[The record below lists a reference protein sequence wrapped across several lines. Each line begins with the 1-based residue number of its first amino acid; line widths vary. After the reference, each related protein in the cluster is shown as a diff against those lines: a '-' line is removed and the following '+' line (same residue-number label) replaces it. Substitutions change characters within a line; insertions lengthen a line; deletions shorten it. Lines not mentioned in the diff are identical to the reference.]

1 VNAFQAW
8 AKPLIRAPRLSNL
21 GVIALLLAVPGSV
34 LAQSTFGWSFW
45 KAADGLSESY
55 TPSITVGAAGQVW
68 ARHGEVPF
76 ISSLD
81 GYQVLT
87 LPNYQARKQTAT
99 QSRVNESPSHE
110 LWIADPDGLR
120 ELRNGQWVLH
130 PIPDIAAVALTEKGP
145 PLVALADRRVLILLP
160 DRLLLY
166 DAREGRAVAVQQAA
180 ATGAGQFNAMTQAPD
195 GAVWIT
201 ARYGLLR
208 WDPAT
213 KKSSLWMPSALGL
226 SDLRHPFPGKNGE
239 VFLTALAPP
248 ANRRVLVRFSRAG
261 WQIVPTGAADVVQG
275 WPGEDGTLWIE
286 EATGLFRLSGGRKEA
301 AATEALPAGGIQ
313 DVWTLPDGG
322 FWVGAKTGIAKYAPA
337 LWRTPPGAPRIE
349 TPVHAIAEDAQ
360 GRLWFDCTSSLLLL
374 DHDRWKKYP
383 LPGPGHSDSY
393 RTESLIPLPDG
404 RIAIGMAS
412 ESYILVF
419 DPAREEF
426 SQIRAPSGA
435 EIRMFALR
443 PDGKF
448 WVHTLG
454 AGRIVHQLEIY
465 DGKNFL
471 PAMEL
476 FPKNKIR
483 DIRWIH
489 TTSRGDLWMGGT
501 SSLARLE
508 GERLRLID
516 SKDGFDD
523 DSAFAMSETPKGTI
537 LVGGRDKLQEFNGRI
552 WSLLRDGLDTIRSIM
567 TARDGTLWVASG
579 TGVHRRK
586 NGVWIGNDLED
597 GLPSSTAWKVF
608 EDSQGRIWAGTN
620 RGIGLYHPEADTDPP
635 RAAIAPQRNSAQ
647 TSPDGNAQL
656 LFSGVDKWQYTPAS
670 RLLFSY
676 RLDGGP
682 WSGFAAAN
690 YASFHRLGVGRHRFE
705 VRAMDRNGNIDPAPP
720 SFEFSVPQ
728 PWYRQIGFLIVSA
741 LGTLVSLILAAL
753 AVLRHLQLGRAK
765 RAAES
770 ANLAKSEFLA
780 NMSHEIRTPMNG
792 ILGMTGLALETEL
805 STEQSEYL
813 TAIKQSG
820 DSLLTILNDI
830 LDFSKIE
837 AGKLDLS
844 PVEFGLRDCLED
856 TLQGLAFRAHERGLE
871 LLCDIAADVPDAL
884 TGDPGR
890 LRQIVVNLAG
900 NAIKFTERGEVVLR
914 VRPEKT
920 AGSHVTLEFSVCDT
934 GIGVAAEK
942 QKIVFEPFEQAD
954 GSTTRRFGG
963 TGLGLAIS
971 SKLAGMMQGR
981 ITVESPWSEP
991 QRAAGGPGSVF
1002 RFTATFGMCA
1012 NPGPPEAPAGLE
1024 NLSVLVVDGNATSRA
1039 ILAGILTH
1047 WGCQPVCA
1055 ASGTAA
1061 LAALEEA
1068 SRAGRP
1074 LRLALI
1080 DSKIP
1085 EMDGARQVERMRG
1098 RRGLEGITL
1107 VERIRGR
1114 RGLEGIGIL
1123 LLTSAG
1129 VRGDGAAKRDSARHP
1144 SCDTARDIAPDAR
1157 LPKPVKQSELRRA
1170 ISRVMSPDCEQGREG
1185 PKQAHRSPKKNHV
1198 ALRILVAE
1206 DNTINQRLVMSLLR
1220 KAGHSVAMAGDGA
1233 EAVAAFDREPFDL
1246 ILMDVQMPVMDG
1258 LAATAAIRAR
1268 ESGTG
1273 RHTPIAAVTAHA
1285 MKGDLERFLQSGMDG
1300 YVSKPIR
1307 FEELARVIESL
1318 TQSRV
1323 RVGSELLHRD
1333 KNVIDAESN
1342 RDPKSSPA
1350 CMV

>member
-1 VNAFQAW
+1 MDAFRAR
-8 AKPLIRAPRLSNL
+8 AKPPIRAARLSNFV
-21 GVIALLLAVPGSV
+21 VIALLLAAPGGV
-34 LAQSTFGWSFW
+34 FAQSTFGWRFW
-45 KAADGLSESY
+45 KAADGLPESF
-55 TPSITVGAAGQVW
+55 TTAITAGAAGQVW

-76 ISSLD
+76 MSSLD
-81 GYQVLT
+81 GYRILT
-87 LPNYQARKQTAT
+87 LPNYQAQKQICTL
-99 QSRVNESPSHE
+99 SRVYESPSHE
-110 LWIADPDGLR
+110 LWIPDPEGLR
-120 ELRNGQWVLH
+120 ELRNGQWALH
-130 PIPDIAAVALTEKGP
+130 PIPDLAAAALTEKGP
-145 PLVALADRRVLILLP
+145 PLVALAGRRVLILLP
-160 DRLLLY
+160 DRLLQY

-180 ATGAGQFNAMTQAPD
+180 ATGVGQFDAMTAAAD

-201 ARYGLLR
+201 ASYGLMR
-208 WDPAT
+208 WDPT
-213 KKSSLWMPSALGL
+213 TQTSSVWRPSALGL
-226 SDLRHPFPGKNGE
+226 RELHHPFPGKNGE
-239 VFLTALAPP
+239 VFLTAIAPP

-261 WQIVPTGAADVVQG
+261 WQIVPTGSADVVQG
-275 WPGEDGTLWIE
+275 WPGEDGTVWIE

-301 AATEALPAGGIQ
+301 AATDVISSGGIQ

-337 LWRTPPGAPRIE
+337 IWRAPPGAPRIE
-349 TPVHAIAEDAQ
+349 TPVHAIVEDGH
-360 GRLWFDCTSSLLLL
+360 GRLWFDCTNSLLLL
-374 DHDRWKKYP
+374 DHERWKNYP
-383 LPGPGHSDSY
+383 FPGSGHSDNY
-393 RTESLIPLPDG
+393 RTEDLIVLPDG
-404 RIAIGMAS
+404 RIAIGMFG

-426 SQIRAPSGA
+426 SRIQHPAGT
-435 EIRMFALR
+435 EIRMIAAR
-443 PDGKF
+443 PDGKL
-448 WVHTLG
+448 WVHTL
-454 AGRIVHQLEIY
+454 APDRIVNRLEVF
-465 DGKNFL
+465 DGKTFL
-471 PAMEL
+471 PVMEL
-476 FPKNKIR
+476 FPENKIR
-483 DIRWIH
+483 DIRWIR
-489 TTSRGDLWMGGT
+489 TTSQGDTWMGGA

-508 GERLRLID
+508 GKRLRLID
-516 SKDGFDD
+516 SAGGFTG
-523 DSAFAMSETPKGTI
+523 SGAFSMSETPEGAI
-537 LVGGRDKLQEFNGRI
+537 LVGGRDKLQEFNGRT
-552 WSLLRDGLDTIRSIM
+552 WSLLRDGLDSVRSMM

-586 NGVWIGNDLED
+586 NGAWIGNDLED

-608 EDSQGRIWAGTN
+608 EDSRGRIWAGTD
-620 RGIGLYHPEADTDPP
+620 RGIGLYHSDADTDPP
-635 RAAIAPQRNSAQ
+635 RAAISAQHNSAQ
-647 TSPDGNAQL
+647 ASPDGNAQL

-676 RLDGGP
+676 RLDGWP

-728 PWYRQIGFLIVSA
+728 PWYLQIGFLIVSA
-741 LGTLVSLILAAL
+741 LGTLISLTLAAL

-765 RAAES
+765 CAAES
-770 ANLAKSEFLA
+770 ANRAKSEFLA

-805 STEQSEYL
+805 SAEQSEYL

-837 AGKLDLS
+837 VGKLDLS

-856 TLQGLAFRAHERGLE
+856 TLQALAFRAHGRGLE

-900 NAIKFTERGEVVLR
+900 NAIKFTERGEVALR
-914 VRPEKT
+914 VRTEKT
-920 AGSHVTLEFSVCDT
+920 TGSHVTLEFSVCDT
-934 GIGVAAEK
+934 GIGVPAEK

-954 GSTTRRFGG
+954 GSATRRFGG

-981 ITVESPWSEP
+981 ITLESPWNEP

-1002 RFTATFGMCA
+1002 RFTAVFGMCA
-1012 NPGPPEAPAGLE
+1012 NPAPPEAPAGQE
-1024 NLSVLVVDGNATSRA
+1024 NVSVLVVDGNATSRA
-1039 ILAGILTH
+1039 ILARILAH

-1055 ASGTAA
+1055 AGGTAA

-1068 SRAGRP
+1068 NRAGRP
-1074 LRLALI
+1074 FRLAII
-1080 DSKIP
+1080 DSQIP
-1085 EMDGARQVERMRG
+1085 EMEGA
-1098 RRGLEGITL
+1098 TL
-1107 VERIRGR
+1107 VERIRER
-1114 RGLEGIGIL
+1114 RELQGIGIL

-1129 VRGDGAAKRDSARHP
+1129 ARGDGAPARDTTREIAR
-1144 SCDTARDIAPDAR
+1144 DTARDIAPDAR
-1157 LPKPVKQSELRRA
+1157 LLKPVKRSELRRA
-1170 ISRVMSPDCEQGREG
+1170 ISRVLSPDCEPGRKG
-1185 PKQAHRSPKKNHV
+1185 PTPGPAPAHRSPKNNHG

-1206 DNTINQRLVMSLLR
+1206 DHAINQRLVMSLLR
-1220 KAGHSVAMAGDGA
+1220 KAGHSVALAGDGA
-1233 EAVAAFDREPFDL
+1233 QAVAAFDREPFDL

-1268 ESGTG
+1268 ERGTG
-1273 RHTPIAAVTAHA
+1273 LHMPIMALTAHA
-1285 MKGDLERFLQSGMDG
+1285 MKGDLERFLESGMDG

-1307 FEELARVIESL
+1307 PEELARVIESL

-1323 RVGSELLHRD
+1323 RVGS
-1333 KNVIDAESN
+1333 A
-1342 RDPKSSPA
+1342 
-1350 CMV
+1350 